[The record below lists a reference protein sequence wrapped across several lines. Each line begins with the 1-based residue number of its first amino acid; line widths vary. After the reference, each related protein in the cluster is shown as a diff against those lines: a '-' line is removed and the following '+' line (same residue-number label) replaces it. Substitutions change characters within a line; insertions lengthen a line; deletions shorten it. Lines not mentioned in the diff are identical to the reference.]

1 MRFVWAVHPLR
12 RTIGGRLPFKPATKN
27 KNKQNK
33 HKTRKPMPRKEKLAT
48 LQKQVSDVLDIN
60 KAFMHENEALQKMCS
75 EGQHTIAWQDNAIV
89 HDREKIKKLEKTIA
103 DQEDLLADVLDRA
116 TDHQRHLEYESTRVA
131 LSVNEQLRNQI
142 TRRQELA
149 ALDRERIAQQAEKI
163 ANLRQILA
171 CLGCDA

>member
-33 HKTRKPMPRKEKLAT
+33 HKTRKAMPRKEKLAT

-103 DQEDLLADVLDRA
+103 DQEDLLVDVLYLA
-116 TDHQRHLEYESTRVA
+116 TDHQRHLEYESTRLA
-131 LSVNEQLRNQI
+131 LCVNEDLRDQI

-149 ALDRERIAQQAEKI
+149 ALDRERIAQQAKQI
-163 ANLRQILA
+163 QDLRETLRA
-171 CLGCDA
+171 LGHEA